1 MNAALTVEM
10 YLNNGLFYVGSTDW
24 PAEELH
30 DNFDDAISA
39 NDTHLLLRAVTQV
52 MPVRVT
58 VSGAHGPAPRGH
70 LIYDGTL
77 VLADGKL
84 YIGAHYLGGP
94 HAILPIGSPHRVL
107 VYADEIGRE
116 ASRFAV
122 ILDPEHVP
130 DHQEPQSWPPTPTM
144 APERRDNPA
153 TDLGVWLDDHD
164 RARLRLHQ
172 AYLIVQRRARQ
183 AHLDAAAFAAAVKDL
198 VGDVRKTRISTDYLL
213 RAEVKSWLRWLDP
226 GITDALARSAVDSAR
241 DVLIEHLASGDA
253 MDVVATR
260 MVVATEQILCH
271 GLGYHVLLW
280 EEEVGRS
287 RDEMTDPPGC
297 GLH

>member
-1 MNAALTVEM
+1 VNASLVVEM
-10 YLNNGLFYVGSTDW
+10 TLNNGLFYIGSTNW
-24 PAEELH
+24 PADELH
-30 DNFDDAISA
+30 ADFDDAIAA

-58 VSGAHGPAPRGH
+58 VSGTHGPAPRGH

-77 VLADGKL
+77 AFPDGKL
-84 YIGAHYLGGP
+84 YVGTHYLGGP
-94 HAILPIGSPHRVL
+94 HAILPVGSRHRVL
-107 VYADEIGRE
+107 VYADEIGDE
-116 ASRFAV
+116 ASRFAI
-122 ILDPEHVP
+122 ILDPERVP
-130 DHQEPQSWPPTPTM
+130 DDQEPRSWPPTPLM

-153 TDLGVWLDDHD
+153 TDLGVWLDAHD

-183 AHLDAAAFAAAVKDL
+183 AHLDKAAFATPVKDL
-198 VGDVRKTRISTDYLL
+198 VDDVRKARISTDYLL

-241 DVLIEHLASGDA
+241 DVLIERLASSDPT
-253 MDVVATR
+253 DVIATR
-260 MVVATEQILCH
+260 MVVATEQILCR

-280 EEEVGRS
+280 EEEGRS
-287 RDEMTDPPGC
+287 EPR
-297 GLH
+297 